1 MFCRE
6 PRWERDK
13 DRAGLRG
20 SQECAGL
27 APAGN
32 RDTGKAPGQSPC
44 PGFMSWKDRPGLV
57 LRSCP
62 LRVRVQV
69 ESITFRVVQPPR
81 HGLIER
87 SGRGQRPLQ
96 ATTFT
101 MDDIYQNRISYS
113 HDGGSA
119 LRDRFTFTVSDGTNP
134 LFVVQD
140 GGRKVRE
147 EKGWEGAL

>member
-1 MFCRE
+1 MCWVSPGWKQRHRE
-6 PRWERDK
+6 GTWAESLSRLHELEGQAWPGAEVV
-13 DRAGLRG
+13 
-20 SQECAGL
+20 S
-27 APAGN
+27 PA
-32 RDTGKAPGQSPC
+32 
-44 PGFMSWKDRPGLV
+44 L
-57 LRSCP
+57 P